1 MSTPFEMISFAHAL
15 PKRYSTVDSATGPT
29 PSISQRSPVSSSP
42 RLRASTSTWRM
53 ISARGVAGALPTE
66 GRAGK
71 SGLQPVPLLSL
82 PSLLSLPLLSLPLLS
97 LPALLLLPGT
107 AAVPAGVLAVS
118 GELASALLAPRASA
132 AAAGLHSATRASAM
146 YASCASRRPSRRA
159 SSNTLRDIA
168 SSVFLTS
175 APSTGGSSP
184 RIDTAPSAVVPK

>member
-82 PSLLSLPLLSLPLLS
+82 PSLLSLPLLS